1 MKLKLGSIKIR
12 IIAIMLVFSIVTTLA
27 TISMALYQFRQ
38 SARRN
43 ILQSAEFNLN
53 LVSGLIRDD
62 LETMNTLRSWCS
74 TDDTIAAYMAD
85 SSSNSVA
92 ASLAAEKLAGQA
104 LTISSYK
111 YLLRVI
117 IFSGDTRRIL
127 QSGIGT
133 TTGIPVQQYTVQML
147 DNLNLDGTV
156 GKWDGFSS
164 DPFVRISPPT
174 VLVTSSS
181 VYQVKNFQRTAV
193 GTVYLMV
200 SLNIITDPIKNYQ
213 LPDGCQLFLTIQDR
227 TFSLD
232 GVPAPADPALTC
244 EPAPDS
250 VMNSST
256 RITQCSDASGRS
268 FLAMTC
274 PIGSTDLYLTQ
285 TFSGEALAAYQQ
297 GSMDFQIAI
306 YCLIVILACTA
317 VMMILNRMI
326 NRPIVQLKARMD
338 AISQGD
344 FSPDPTIEWDNELG
358 KVGRGIN
365 DLSRNVQSL
374 MERRLS
380 DEKQRQEL
388 EYEVLLNQVNPHF
401 LYNSLNSIKWMATIQ
416 HVPGIAEMTA
426 SLARLL
432 KQVSKGSQHLIPLS
446 EEMSLLQDYYVIQ
459 KYRYGGDIELEMDIP
474 AETAP
479 ALLPRFTLQPLL
491 ENAIFHGLE
500 PKGGVGTVRLTACHI
515 ADDLVITL
523 SDDGVGIVEDQIPD
537 LLRKSAS
544 KPSGLF
550 KGIGIS
556 NVQSRIQREFGEH
569 YGLSI
574 ESQVGAYTRI
584 IVRLPYTTER
594 NPEESQ

>member
-1 MKLKLGSIKIR
+1 MKFRFGSIKIR

-27 TISMALYQFRQ
+27 TVSMALYQFRQ

-43 ILQSAEFNLN
+43 ILQSTEFNLN

-62 LETMNTLRSWCS
+62 LETMNSLRSWCS
-74 TDDTIAAYMAD
+74 TDDTIAAYIAD
-85 SSSNSVA
+85 VSSSSAA
-92 ASLAAEKLAGQA
+92 ASFAAEKLAGQA

-117 IFSGDTRRIL
+117 IFSNDTRRIL

-133 TTGIPVQQYTVQML
+133 STGIPVQQYTVQML
-147 DNLNLDGTV
+147 ESLNLDGTA

-164 DPFVRISPPT
+164 DPFVRISPST
-174 VLVTSSS
+174 VLVTSST
-181 VYQVKNFQRTAV
+181 VYQVKNFQRNAV
-193 GTVYLMV
+193 GTAYLMV
-200 SLNIITDPIKNYQ
+200 SINIITDPIKNYQ
-213 LPDGCQLFLTIQDR
+213 LPDGCELFLTIQNQ

-232 GVPAPADPALTC
+232 GDPAPVDAALTYKSTS
-244 EPAPDS
+244 DS

-268 FLAMTC
+268 FLAVTC
-274 PIGSTDLYLTQ
+274 PIGNTDLYLTQ
-285 TFSGEALAAYQQ
+285 TISGAALAAHQQ
-297 GSMDFQIAI
+297 GLMDFQLAF
-306 YCLIVILACTA
+306 YCLIVILACVI

-326 NRPIVQLKARMD
+326 NRPIAQLKVRMD

-432 KQVSKGSQHLIPLS
+432 KQVSKGTQHLIPLS
-446 EEMSLLQDYYVIQ
+446 EEISLLEDYYVIQ
-459 KYRYGGDIELEMDIP
+459 KYRYGGDIELEMDVP
-474 AETAP
+474 PETGS
-479 ALLPRFTLQPLL
+479 ALLPPFYL
-491 ENAIFHGLE
+491 A
-500 PKGGVGTVRLTACHI
+500 A
-515 ADDLVITL
+515 
-523 SDDGVGIVEDQIPD
+523 
-537 LLRKSAS
+537 
-544 KPSGLF
+544 
-550 KGIGIS
+550 
-556 NVQSRIQREFGEH
+556 
-569 YGLSI
+569 
-574 ESQVGAYTRI
+574 
-584 IVRLPYTTER
+584 TTGKR
-594 NPEESQ
+594 HFPRS